1 MNRFNQ
7 ILINAVPPSD
17 HGSKLRDIYLPRGR
31 VHRLTIPSRYIS
43 FTRYFPF
50 SLNLEADFAS
60 NLRNPYR
67 TLTLSL
73 SSFLSPSLIL
83 SKSLNPSSSLA
94 FEVSSERRTSS
105 LRVPK
110 GTRITRQLF
119 RSDIILSNA
128 GHKESNGRN
137 LLPPSKCIYRKHVSR
152 MDGSRAE
159 IRDASNEN
167 RGFSRGGRR

>member
-67 TLTLSL
+67 TLSFSLFFSPLSYSFEKLKSIELLSL
-73 SSFLSPSLIL
+73 
-83 SKSLNPSSSLA
+83 
-94 FEVSSERRTSS
+94 
-105 LRVPK
+105 
-110 GTRITRQLF
+110 
-119 RSDIILSNA
+119 
-128 GHKESNGRN
+128 
-137 LLPPSKCIYRKHVSR
+137 
-152 MDGSRAE
+152 
-159 IRDASNEN
+159 
-167 RGFSRGGRR
+167 